1 MSNQPE
7 NNTSLLASPQPIIV
21 LNSACLSRMI
31 AAGVVWFERNY
42 ETINQLN
49 VFPVPDG
56 DTGTNMLHTLRAA
69 YKRMNGASSQATT
82 DQAAALATGAIYGSR
97 GNSGT
102 LLSQMFDG
110 FAKALHG
117 HTEIDAKALAKG
129 FREAVQLAY
138 RALQEPKEG
147 TILTVAREIAEEVED
162 ASQTTNDLKTILE
175 RIVERGSQAVK
186 RTPELLPI
194 LKKAG
199 VVDSGGQGLVVFFE
213 GMLRALRGEPVAALT
228 APGKEIE
235 VQATPVPSNS
245 HNDPALRT
253 VLTADDER
261 GYGYDVQY
269 IISGQNLDVDQ
280 IRRDIAAMGDSMVV
294 VGDPQVVK
302 VHIHVHDPG
311 VPISYGV
318 KLGVI
323 QDVVVENMQEQ
334 SEGYIAMR
342 EAQDDRE
349 IDPAGLAAA
358 AAPTVSVVAGEVAVI
373 AVAPGEGLREVFFN
387 LGAATVISGGATMNP
402 SVEEFIEA
410 INNLPTDKFVL
421 LPNDKNVVLAAK
433 QAARLATQQDKRVI
447 VVPTISV
454 PQGIGA
460 MFSFNPRA
468 DLTALETDMH
478 ESAESIV
485 TGEITIATRAVELDG
500 VQVRNGQFIGLVN
513 GSLVSAADQLRPL
526 LLDVLEKMN
535 VLDYEIVTL
544 YYGTD
549 ISAKEAEATCSWL
562 QERYGSAPEFTV
574 ISGGQ
579 PHYHYI
585 LSAE

>member
-1 MSNQPE
+1 MSNQPDSIS
-7 NNTSLLASPQPIIV
+7 SLAAPVPIIT

-31 AAGVVWFERNY
+31 AAGVVWFERNH
-42 ETINQLN
+42 EVINRLN

-69 YKRMNGASSQATT
+69 YKRMNGVDSAAAADHAS
-82 DQAAALATGAIYGSR
+82 ALATGAIYGSR

-117 HTEIDAKALAKG
+117 HTEIDAKALAQG
-129 FREAVQLAY
+129 FREAVRLAY

-162 ASQTTNDLKTILE
+162 AATTTNDLKTILE
-175 RIVERGSQAVK
+175 RIVVRGTQAVQ

-213 GMLRALRGEPVAALT
+213 GMLRALRGETVITIPPLPNADLPDLT
-228 APGKEIE
+228 AVETPQSSALSE
-235 VQATPVPSNS
+235 V
-245 HNDPALRT
+245 LRSE
-253 VLTADDER
+253 DER

-269 IISGQNLDVDQ
+269 IVRGQNLDVEQ

-294 VGDPQVVK
+294 VGDPNLVK

-323 QDVVVENMQEQ
+323 QDVVVENMQDQ

-342 EAQDDRE
+342 ETEAQDT
-349 IDPAGLAAA
+349 PAVPIITINHGDA
-358 AAPTVSVVAGEVAVI
+358 AVI
-373 AVAPGEGLREVFFN
+373 AVAPGAGLRDVFFN
-387 LGAATVISGGATMNP
+387 LGTAQVISGGATMNP
-402 SVEEFIEA
+402 SVEEFLTAMEA
-410 INNLPTDKFVL
+410 TPTNRFVL
-421 LPNDKNVVLAAK
+421 LPNDKNVVLAAE
-433 QAARLATQQDKRVI
+433 QAARLAGSQGKEAI
-447 VVPTISV
+447 VVPTVTV
-454 PQGIGA
+454 PQGVAA
-460 MFSFNPRA
+460 MLAFNPQA
-468 DLTALETDMH
+468 VLSDLETEMQD
-478 ESAESIV
+478 AAQSIT
-485 TGEITIATRAVELDG
+485 TGEVTTAIRAVEMDG
-500 VQVRNGQFIGLVN
+500 VQVLVGQYIGLAN
-513 GSLVSAADQLRPL
+513 GKLVSAADDLPTL
-526 LLDVLEKMN
+526 LLDLLEKMN
-535 VLDYEIVTL
+535 IRASEVVTL
-544 YYGTD
+544 YYGED
-549 ISAKEAEATCSWL
+549 ISVEDAGQTAAWL
-562 QERYGSAPEFTV
+562 QEQFGDMPEFTV
-574 ISGGQ
+574 INGGQ
-579 PHYHYI
+579 PHYPYI